1 MAQRSVHYEAAFER
15 YLRSRKIPYIAVD
28 EAKKTL
34 FPQGVFGQGVGG
46 VGRGTGRRGTGG
58 GTSQTGLDP
67 IGSGNGEN
75 GERAGVVGEGTRDA
89 LKSFDF
95 VIYGEGTNLLIEIK
109 GRRAGASMSARLEN
123 WVTHEDVQSLLRWER
138 LFGTGFEACFIFV
151 YWFESQPADTLFE
164 ELLESEGMWYGLR
177 AVPVRDYARVM
188 RTRSQRWGTCDIPR
202 ADFDALSVP
211 FAPAACGSEF
221 PAHHARSRSCSHGDR
236 LPIFPILPSWH
247 A

>member
-15 YLRSRKIPYIAVD
+15 YLRARKIPYIAVD

-34 FPQGVFGQGVGG
+34 FPHGVFGHAARKGVESQG
-46 VGRGTGRRGTGG
+46 
-58 GTSQTGLDP
+58 
-67 IGSGNGEN
+67 
-75 GERAGVVGEGTRDA
+75 AGVVGESRGEKGEGGREA

-95 VIYGEGTNLLIEIK
+95 VIYGEGANLLIEIK

-138 LFGTGFEACFIFV
+138 LFGDGFEACFIFV
-151 YWFESQPADTLFE
+151 YWFESQPADALFE

-177 AVPVRDYARVM
+177 AVPVRDYAKVM

-202 ADFDALSVP
+202 ADFDAISVP
-211 FAPAACGSEF
+211 FAPTSGSAGASRGGGVSRGGPGE
-221 PAHHARSRSCSHGDR
+221 RSGAEVYGNS
-236 LPIFPILPSWH
+236 LPILPILPSWH